1 MIITS
6 CIVYRTKK
14 LNCMFHLGIFLVCS
28 VCVEMAAVL
37 GFSFPCSPNEHAY
50 KSSIDRL
57 DFFFF
62 FFLRRDRQT

>member
-1 MIITS
+1 MIIIS

-57 DFFFF
+57 VFFFF
-62 FFLRRDRQT
+62 FFLRRDRQP